1 MIHLVAMLS
10 VSCSLTPEEKHA
22 VLTFFFDDV
31 PPLYAPLPE
40 EPSQPEMRAEAPVA
54 PARAPRARWMLHG
67 PYSDREQ
74 CHLCHAG
81 DFDNRL
87 VVAAE
92 ELCWECHQREDI
104 LWGPVVHSPVQ
115 ASACVG
121 CHDPHKSTNDHLLV
135 RPTAAICEQCH
146 DEETFEALAE
156 HRAEQGSECL
166 SCHDPHASDR
176 EYMLLGDAGW

>member
-1 MIHLVAMLS
+1 
-10 VSCSLTPEEKHA
+10 
-22 VLTFFFDDV
+22 
-31 PPLYAPLPE
+31 
-40 EPSQPEMRAEAPVA
+40 
-54 PARAPRARWMLHG
+54 MLHG